1 MDKYVTNACGVSKKN
16 ELLKILL
23 LMDYNSQKFWNASH
37 RKWCFTFE
45 ESKEKSSN
53 IIIIHIIH
61 SPSVNW
67 VLILPSHNHNPR
79 SKYLYRSKARTSA

>member
-1 MDKYVTNACGVSKKN
+1 MLVECLKKH

-23 LMDYNSQKFWNASH
+23 LMDYNSQEFWNASH

-53 IIIIHIIH
+53 IIIIH